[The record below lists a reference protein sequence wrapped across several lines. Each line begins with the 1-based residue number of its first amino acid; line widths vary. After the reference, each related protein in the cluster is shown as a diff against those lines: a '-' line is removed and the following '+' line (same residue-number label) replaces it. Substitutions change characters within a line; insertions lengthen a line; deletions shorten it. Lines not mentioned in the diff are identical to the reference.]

1 MSAARSLWQRIL
13 AAAAVGLVALLL
25 SPPAWAGDDVLTVHE
40 WGTFTCLQDDRGR
53 ELTGINIDD
62 EPVPK
67 FVHNLAPFIHSQA
80 VLSTTHWEYRQK
92 AAPRQHPLVTMR
104 LETPVIYFYPPK
116 RLERPIALHVDVR
129 FRGGWLTEFY
139 PKAQADLPGLR
150 DGGFRFSDLSP
161 QTIGKLS
168 WSYLQVGTDGKGP
181 QTDAHVWLAPRK
193 VASASVTAENGESER
208 YLFYRGIGQQR
219 SPLRVERGKAR
230 DQLRIFGN
238 FDEALDWGE
247 KVKIPA
253 LWLVDV
259 QPGET
264 RYRALPAVTAT
275 SKTTDLLAE
284 VGLASGEWKTGL
296 DALRSEMHKAL
307 VAEGLYE
314 DEATAMLSTWN
325 RAYFQSEGLR
335 LFFLVPRKWTDF
347 YLPLSISETAH
358 VNRVMIGRIELVTER
373 QRALLERLSAT
384 APSDGRWIDE
394 VRESPAAER
403 FFAGRS
409 DFGDLGVK
417 IPADYQMYLAL
428 GRFRNALVVAEERA
442 RRTDS
447 LTEFINTY
455 GLHPF
460 RIPPPEVRQPA
471 ENLAGQDEEEDK

>member
-1 MSAARSLWQRIL
+1 MSTTRSFWPRVL
-13 AAAAVGLVALLL
+13 AAAAAGLVAGLFA
-25 SPPAWAGDDVLTVHE
+25 PAGLAGDDILTVHE

-53 ELTGINIDD
+53 EMTGINIDD

-67 FVHNLAPFIHSQA
+67 FVHNLAPFIQSQA

-104 LETPVIYFYPPK
+104 LETPVLYFYPPK
-116 RLERPIALHVDVR
+116 HQEQPMTLHVDVR

-139 PKAQADLPGLR
+139 PEADADLPGLR
-150 DGGFRFSDLSP
+150 DGGFRFSDLSSK
-161 QTIGKLS
+161 TIGRLS
-168 WSYLQVGTDGKGP
+168 WNDLKVGTEGVGP
-181 QTDAHVWLAPRK
+181 ETDAHVWLAPRK
-193 VASASVTAENGESER
+193 VNSVNVTAQSGESER

-219 SPLRVERGKAR
+219 SPLRVERGKSR

-238 FDEALDWGE
+238 FDEALDGGE
-247 KVKIPA
+247 KARVPA

-259 QPGET
+259 RPGET
-264 RYRALPAVTAT
+264 RYRALPAITAGT
-275 SKTTDLLAE
+275 KTTELLAE
-284 VGLASGEWKTGL
+284 VDMDSGQWKTGL
-296 DALRSEMHKAL
+296 DALRAEMHKAL
-307 VAEGLYE
+307 VADGLYE

-335 LFFLVPRKWTDF
+335 LFFLVPRKWTDH
-347 YLPLSISETAH
+347 YLPLSISEEAH
-358 VNRVMIGRIELVTER
+358 INRVMIGRIELVTDR

-384 APSDGRWIDE
+384 APSNGRWIDE
-394 VRESPAAER
+394 VRQSPAAER

-447 LTEFINTY
+447 LTTFINTY

-460 RIPPPEVRQPA
+460 RIPPPEARQTA
-471 ENLAGQDEEEDK
+471 ENVADDEEQDK